1 MMAGLDCLLQPCR
14 RFRDRIRAGYA
25 DGIEPL
31 GPRQILDERAQ
42 LFGLQK
48 SSSA

>member
-1 MMAGLDCLLQPCR
+1 MAGLDRLLQAWR
-14 RFRDRIRAGYA
+14 RFGDRIRPGYA

-31 GPRQILDERAQ
+31 GPRQILDEQAQ